1 MWRRILEKYRCFPIR
16 YIVYN
21 LYKLTLENWEHKKH
35 ISRAFGSTLFLFE
48 IIGTNHFMDLLISD
62 PTESQ
67 DVLQLIVLEFTKIP
81 KKEKLLKRELRNP
94 RTLFKFKNFMKTL
107 AFCFEYVVKIDS
119 LSPHYERRKEE
130 LIIATIIFLLR
141 LLVYGCQ
148 KRKRNYYF

>member
-1 MWRRILEKYRCFPIR
+1 
-16 YIVYN
+16 
-21 LYKLTLENWEHKKH
+21 
-35 ISRAFGSTLFLFE
+35 
-48 IIGTNHFMDLLISD
+48 MDLLISD

-107 AFCFEYVVKIDS
+107 AFCLEYVVKIDS

-130 LIIATIIFLLR
+130 EIIATILFLSR
-141 LLVYGCQ
+141 LLVCM
-148 KRKRNYYF
+148 